1 MTNLFTFPPCF
12 ILIQIFRRSRPR
24 VTRSAKLKRAIK
36 LNIMQTTAE
45 RKPHLLK
52 SSRRVNPAEQLAEED
67 EKMSKLEEVAGNWM
81 KSCYNF
87 LFNSTFHWWFKFF
100 AYVLSYAFIGVSI
113 FFIIV
118 KGIEFGN
125 DKVQKWLATI
135 LMSFLTSV
143 LLTQP
148 LQV

>member
-1 MTNLFTFPPCF
+1 
-12 ILIQIFRRSRPR
+12 
-24 VTRSAKLKRAIK
+24 
-36 LNIMQTTAE
+36 
-45 RKPHLLK
+45 
-52 SSRRVNPAEQLAEED
+52 
-67 EKMSKLEEVAGNWM
+67 M

-87 LFNSTFHWWFKFF
+87 LFNSTFPWWFKFF

-143 LLTQP
+143 FLTQP
-148 LQV
+148 LQVRI